1 MRIPTINA
9 ILSVYNGENYIE
21 ESIASILNQTFQDY
35 ELIIVNDGSTD
46 GTTHIL
52 DKYRKEN
59 KIRILSNPS
68 NIGLTRSSNKALS
81 IAKGRYVARM
91 DADDISEPTRLSQQI
106 QFMER
111 NARITVLGTAF
122 QILQEGRN
130 GNVITMPATNKSIR
144 RYLPFRF
151 CFCHPSVMFRKK
163 AIDNIGGYKAS
174 GSCQDLELWLRL
186 SRDKKIQFANLD
198 KPLIKYRIHPNQIKG
213 SKKAYKATATYLFK
227 EALQQRSLVFF
238 LGSLFTLLKASIRS
252 YK

>member
-1 MRIPTINA
+1 MSPKVAVLMCAHNA
-9 ILSVYNGENYIE
+9 ELFIREAIE
-21 ESIASILNQTFQDY
+21 SILNQTYSDF
-35 ELIIVNDGSTD
+35 EFITVENGSTD
-46 GTTHIL
+46 RTWDIIKSYT
-52 DKYRKEN
+52 DP
-59 KIRILSNPS
+59 RIKVFQTSVKQLTYNF
-68 NIGLTRSSNKALS
+68 NYGLKHTQAEL
-81 IAKGRYVARM
+81 IARM

>member
-1 MRIPTINA
+1 MNPKVAVLMCAHNSESFIREA
-9 ILSVYNGENYIE
+9 IE
-21 ESIASILNQTFQDY
+21 SILNQTYSDF
-35 ELIIVNDGSTD
+35 EFIIVENGSTD
-46 GTTHIL
+46 RTW
-52 DKYRKEN
+52 
-59 KIRILSNPS
+59 KIIKSYTDPRIKVFQTSVKQLTYNL
-68 NIGLTRSSNKALS
+68 NYGLKHTQAEL
-81 IAKGRYVARM
+81 IARM

-111 NARITVLGTAF
+111 NPRITVLGTAF
-122 QILQEGRN
+122 QILGEGKN

-163 AIDNIGGYKAS
+163 TIDNIGGYKAS
-174 GSCQDLELWLRL
+174 GPCQDLELWLRL

-213 SKKAYKATATYLFK
+213 SKKAYKAAATYLFK
-227 EALQQRSLVFF
+227 EALQQRSLLFF